1 MAGGVLETP
10 SGETRLSRLSSVEM
24 LQLYVVFLALKLF
37 LPDCVIVRECGIL
50 GNIWIR
56 LEPSVLADVC
66 QGDA

>member
-1 MAGGVLETP
+1 
-10 SGETRLSRLSSVEM
+10 M
-24 LQLYVVFLALKLF
+24 LQLYVVLLGLKLF

-56 LEPSVLADVC
+56 LEPGVLADVC